1 MDYSPDRQSMEEI
14 ERKVEEVEGIKRDL
28 PGLLGKAVA
37 IIAIVMSLYHLYTAG
52 FGMIEAL
59 RHRAV
64 HLSFALCLI
73 FILFPGSKKGDT
85 KRLPWYDV
93 VLSLLGV
100 AVGGYIIVNY
110 EALAFRAGWPT
121 DWDTVFGVLTI
132 VLVLEATRRALGAAL
147 SVVGFVFLAYAYL
160 GPHIPGVFAH
170 RGANLESI
178 AEHLYLTTEGIFGI
192 PLGVSATF
200 VFLFILFG
208 SFLEVTGAGQF
219 FIQLA
224 IGLFGHLRGGPAKAA
239 ILASGTMGSI
249 NGSSVANVVTT
260 GSFTIPLMKR
270 VGFQP
275 HVAGAV
281 EVAASSTGQY
291 LPPIMGAAAFVMS
304 EITGIPYI
312 TIALAAALPALLD
325 YVAMMMMVH
334 LEACKNDIEGLPKE
348 ELPSIKDT
356 LRRGWH
362 LLIPIAG
369 IVAMLVSGF
378 TPLRAAYIGI
388 LLVYAASWIQPHTRI
403 TFKEV
408 LMALERGAKN
418 ALGVAAACA
427 VAGIIVGVVSLTG
440 LGLRLTDIV
449 ISIAGT
455 NLYLAMGLT
464 IVASILMGLAMPT
477 TAKYIIVSTV
487 TAPILVTGFGV
498 PLLAAHLFVL
508 YYAILADDT
517 PPVGVAAYA
526 AAGIARSDPWK
537 TGLMGFKFDISGML
551 IPVIFVLAPALVL
564 IDTSFFEVVKV
575 VISASIGLMSMA
587 GFLQNWLVTKCRL
600 YERVALLASALLLV
614 SPILA
619 WDFLGLVLLLGVFFW
634 QKQRL
639 RHQPLKPVKAPAQ

>member
-1 MDYSPDRQSMEEI
+1 MDDVSLDKKVIHELD
-14 ERKVEEVEGIKRDL
+14 RKVEEVEGVKREFS
-28 PGLLGKAVA
+28 GHIGKVVSAIA
-37 IIAIVMSLYHLYTAG
+37 IIMSLYHLYTAG

-59 RHRAV
+59 RHRAL

-73 FILFPGSKKGDT
+73 FLLFPAT
-85 KRLPWYDV
+85 KRSDPKKLPWYDV

-100 AVGGYIIVNY
+100 SAGMYIIVNY
-110 EALAFRAGWPT
+110 NAIAFRAGWPT
-121 DWDTVFGVLTI
+121 TWDTVFGLLTI

-147 SVVGFVFLAYAYL
+147 SVVGLVFLAYAYF

-170 RGANLESI
+170 RGANLESL

-192 PLGVSATF
+192 PIGVSATF

-208 SFLEVTGAGQF
+208 AFLEITGAGQF
-219 FIQLA
+219 FIRLA
-224 IGLFGHLRGGPAKAA
+224 IGMFGHLRGGPAKAA
-239 ILASGTMGSI
+239 ILASGIMGSI

-260 GSFTIPLMKR
+260 GSFTIPLMKK
-270 VGFQP
+270 VGFKP

-334 LEACKNDIEGLPKE
+334 FEACKNDIKGLPKDE
-348 ELPSIKDT
+348 MPPIKQT
-356 LRRGWH
+356 FRMGWH
-362 LLIPIAG
+362 LLIPIFG

-378 TPLRAAYIGI
+378 TPLRAAFIGI
-388 LLVYAASWIQPHTRI
+388 ILVYAASWIQAHTRI
-403 TFKEV
+403 TAKEV
-408 LMALERGAKN
+408 FIALERGAKN

-449 ISIAGT
+449 ISIAGD

-487 TAPILVTGFGV
+487 TAPILVSGFGV

-526 AAGIARSDPWK
+526 AAGIARSDPWR

-564 IDTSFFEVVKV
+564 IDATFLGVLKV
-575 VISASIGLMSMA
+575 VLSTSIGLISMA
-587 GFLQNWLVTKCRL
+587 GFLQGWLVTNCRW
-600 YERVALLASALLLV
+600 YERLALLASTLLLV
-614 SPILA
+614 SPILI
-619 WDFLGLVLLLGVFFW
+619 WDFVGLAILAAVWLV
-634 QKQRL
+634 QKR
-639 RHQPLKPVKAPAQ
+639 RTAAVVVTAENAAR